1 MSMSDPIADMLT
13 RIRNAQRA
21 NFEQVLM
28 PASKVKSSIANVLKT
43 EGYIEDFRVEE
54 QKPSNQLAIK
64 LKYFN
69 GKPVI
74 ETIKRVS
81 KPGLRVYSPS
91 EDLPEVMDGLGISIV
106 STSKG
111 VMSGREAQ
119 KLGQGGEVLCFV
131 A

>member
-1 MSMSDPIADMLT
+1 M
-13 RIRNAQRA
+13 
-21 NFEQVLM
+21 
-28 PASKVKSSIANVLKT
+28 
-43 EGYIEDFRVEE
+43 EDV
-54 QKPSNQLAIK
+54 